1 MILSAT
7 TTTPLACLL
16 IDGDPPAAVAISR
29 ALAGAGMRI
38 VGTATS
44 AARGLEL
51 LETHQADVAV
61 VDRQLPDMDGI
72 DLAVAISRSPS
83 PARTLLCA
91 GDADPALAGQA
102 LAAGINGLITS
113 GSPAAEV
120 VRAVRAVA
128 AGGTYVDPR
137 LGGPL
142 ALREGLPVLAERDE
156 LLLQYLADGLSRRA
170 DRPRAPAR
178 ASCRQRRCPP
188 GRHRHGNEKPRTRR
202 RSGAEDRPDRLTAHD
217 RSEWRGRRDGRRSGS
232 DAAVSGRLP
241 GADSADPAGGPA
253 TAGRAVGV

>member
-7 TTTPLACLL
+7 TTTPLSCLL
-16 IDGDPPAAVAISR
+16 IDGHPAVAAAISR
-29 ALAGAGMRI
+29 ALDGAGMRV
-38 VGTATS
+38 VGTASS

-51 LETHQADVAV
+51 LETRRADVAV

-72 DLAVAISRSPS
+72 ELAVAISRS
-83 PARTLLCA
+83 LLCS

-102 LAAGINGLITS
+102 LAAGVNGLIAS
-113 GSPAAEV
+113 ASPASEV

-156 LLLQYLADGLSRRA
+156 LLLQYLADGLS
-170 DRPRAPAR
+170 DE
-178 ASCRQRRCPP
+178 QI
-188 GRHRHGNEKPRTRR
+188 
-202 RSGAEDRPDRLTAHD
+202 GAALRLA
-217 RSEWRGRRDGRRSGS
+217 G
-232 DAAVSGRLP
+232 AAVS
-241 GADSADPAGGPA
+241 ADVRRVVAVMG
-253 TAGRAVGV
+253 TRNRAHAVAVALKTGLID

>member
-156 LLLQYLADGLSRRA
+156 LLLQYLADGLSDEQIGRA
-170 DRPRAPAR
+170 LRLAR
-178 ASCRQRRCPP
+178 
-188 GRHRHGNEKPRTRR
+188 
-202 RSGAEDRPDRLTAHD
+202 
-217 RSEWRGRRDGRRSGS
+217 
-232 DAAVSGRLP
+232 AAVS
-241 GADSADPAGGPA
+241 ADVRRVVTVMG
-253 TAGRAVGV
+253 TRNRAHAVAVALKTGLIA